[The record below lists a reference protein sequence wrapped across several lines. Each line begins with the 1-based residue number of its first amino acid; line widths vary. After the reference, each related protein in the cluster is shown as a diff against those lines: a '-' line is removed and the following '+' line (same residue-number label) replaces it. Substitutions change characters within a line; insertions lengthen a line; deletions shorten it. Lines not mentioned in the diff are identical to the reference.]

1 MKENLLLDTKKI
13 RKMVFYTQK
22 KFADELNVSI
32 GTVRGWEQGLFK
44 PNITQQGKLF
54 AFCEKHNILKEN

>member
-32 GTVRGWEQGLFK
+32 STVRGWEQGLFK

-54 AFCEKHNILKEN
+54 AFC